1 MNICTIKYENGML
14 RISGEQSLP
23 DILNNNSISGFLLTK
38 DSETYIRKQTGSPLY
53 KLLTKPYVISEV
65 YTDGL
70 ALLNC
75 AIVLGMTGKVTYS
88 SLERNLYTKE
98 SDMIIDVYESK
109 YASPEVIIEYS
120 KPYGSDIELGNAIIK
135 HGVIRKDERVFG
147 LKYARPGIYHSGN
160 LIYMDFKN
168 FYPNLVDEMGC
179 PPNFSCEKWS
189 KLIQHHECKFA
200 MNKII
205 GRFDSDYSLFYN
217 PTYANNLRKFGRM
230 KLMYYISKCK
240 KLILCNTDSILAEI
254 DEDFEYPSG
263 VTIMPLTH
271 CLIKNIGNYIL
282 YSEYN
287 GSKTTG
293 IFNKDEELIIGLE
306 RMGIEQPDE
315 NYSVRNLFGIDID
328 GYISSNSDPIPNLDR
343 KCRYGLSRR
352 LLKQSLISIQ
362 ENI

>member
-23 DILNNNSISGFLLTK
+23 DILNDDSISGFLLTK

-65 YTDGL
+65 DTDGL

-98 SDMIIDVYESK
+98 SDMIIDVYESE
-109 YASPEVIIEYS
+109 YASPEVITEYS
-120 KPYGSDIELGNAIIK
+120 KPYGSDIELGNAVIK

-147 LKYARPGIYHSGN
+147 LKYARPGIYNSDK
-160 LIYMDFKN
+160 LIYIDFKN
-168 FYPNLVDEMGC
+168 FYPNLMDEMGC
-179 PPNFSCEKWS
+179 PPNFSRDKWL
-189 KLIQHHECKFA
+189 KLIKHHECKFA

-217 PTYANNLRKFGRM
+217 PNYANNLRKFGRM
-230 KLMYYISKCK
+230 ILIYYISKCK
-240 KLILCNTDSILAEI
+240 KLLLCNTDSILAEI
-254 DEDFEYPSG
+254 DNNFEIPDG
-263 VTIMPLTH
+263 VTIVPLTH

-282 YSEYN
+282 YSELN
-287 GSKTTG
+287 GYKTTG
-293 IFNKDEELIIGLE
+293 LFNKDEELVIGLE
-306 RMGIEQPDE
+306 RMGIEQPSE
-315 NYSVRNLFGIDID
+315 NYTIRKIFGIDID

-352 LLKQSLISIQ
+352 LTKQSLISIQ

>member
-1 MNICTIKYENGML
+1 MNICTIKYEQGML
-14 RISGEQSLP
+14 RINGDKSLP
-23 DILNNNSISGFLLTK
+23 DILNDNSISGFLLTK
-38 DSETYIRKQTGSPLY
+38 DSETYIRKTTGSPIY
-53 KLLTKPYVISEV
+53 KLVSKPYVISEID
-65 YTDGL
+65 TDGL

-88 SLERNLYTKE
+88 ALERNLYTKDSE
-98 SDMIIDVYESK
+98 MIIDVYESK

-120 KPYGSDIELGNAIIK
+120 KPYGSDIELGNAVIK
-135 HGVIRKDERVFG
+135 HSVIRKDERVFG
-147 LKYARPGIYHSGN
+147 LKYARPGIYNSED

-240 KLILCNTDSILAEI
+240 KLILCNTDSILAE
-254 DEDFEYPSG
+254 
-263 VTIMPLTH
+263 LTH
-271 CLIKNIGNYIL
+271 CLIKNIGNYML

-287 GSKTTG
+287 GYKTAG
-293 IFNKDEELIIGLE
+293 IFNKDEEAIIGLE

-328 GYISSNSDPIPNLDR
+328 GYISSNSDPIPNLER

-352 LLKQSLISIQ
+352 LTKQSLISIQ